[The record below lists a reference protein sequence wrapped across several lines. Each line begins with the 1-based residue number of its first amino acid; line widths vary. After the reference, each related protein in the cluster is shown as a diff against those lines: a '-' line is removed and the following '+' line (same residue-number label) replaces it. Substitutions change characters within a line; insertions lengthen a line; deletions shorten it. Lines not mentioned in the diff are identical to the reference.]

1 MVRATRGI
9 QRSGTLE
16 SFLTVTLDI
25 VDTHCK

>member
-25 VDTHCK
+25 VESTL